1 MLLCLYKSLIRPI
14 IEYGNVIWGPHYVID
29 QQSIE
34 KIQHRATKLIPELR
48 HDSYQ
53 ERLSKLSLPSLVYRR
68 QRGDLIFLYQLINQH
83 FNIDIND
90 FFRYQTYT
98 TTRGHN
104 YKIYKPHAKRFCR
117 VNFFTL
123 RTINNWNSLPASVV
137 ESATVNSF
145 KISLDSFWSY
155 KHYISD

>member
-1 MLLCLYKSLIRPI
+1 MLHIP
-14 IEYGNVIWGPHYVID
+14 NTAVID
-29 QQSIE
+29 QQAIE

-68 QRGDLIFLYQLINQH
+68 QRGDLIFLYQLSTSILILISMI
-83 FNIDIND
+83 FSDIKHILPPGAI
-90 FFRYQTYT
+90 T
-98 TTRGHN
+98 TKSISHMQ
-104 YKIYKPHAKRFCR
+104 RFCH

-123 RTINNWNSLPASVV
+123 RTINNWNCLPASVV
-137 ESATVNSF
+137 ESVTVNSF
-145 KISLDSFWSY
+145 KNSLDSFWSY

>member
-1 MLLCLYKSLIRPI
+1 MAIIFPVLFIAENLPPWQCAMASLQTTIRQ
-14 IEYGNVIWGPHYVID
+14 N
-29 QQSIE
+29 
-34 KIQHRATKLIPELR
+34 
-48 HDSYQ
+48 Q

-123 RTINNWNSLPASVV
+123 RTINNWNSLAASVV

-145 KISLDSFWSY
+145 KNSLDSFWSY

>member
-1 MLLCLYKSLIRPI
+1 M
-14 IEYGNVIWGPHYVID
+14 YVQGSTENQFTDWTPCRNILQLQL
-29 QQSIE
+29 QQAIE

-48 HDSYQ
+48 NDSYQ

-98 TTRGHN
+98 IPPGAITTKSISHMQN
-104 YKIYKPHAKRFCR
+104 
-117 VNFFTL
+117 
-123 RTINNWNSLPASVV
+123 ASVV
-137 ESATVNSF
+137 
-145 KISLDSFWSY
+145 
-155 KHYISD
+155 

>member
-1 MLLCLYKSLIRPI
+1 MRI
-14 IEYGNVIWGPHYVID
+14 ILVSYIYPSRLEVSVSA
-29 QQSIE
+29 QSGFATVQASFATVSDLGQCPRLGLVLVLAVAVGRRKHNFTQFNRI
-34 KIQHRATKLIPELR
+34 KIH
-48 HDSYQ
+48 
-53 ERLSKLSLPSLVYRR
+53 
-68 QRGDLIFLYQLINQH
+68 N
-83 FNIDIND
+83 IND

-145 KISLDSFWSY
+145 KNSLDSFWSY